1 VNDVSSHKIP
11 DVISRLSSIE
21 GHIRGIKKMAE
32 EGRSLEELLL
42 QVSAVKSAIN
52 AVGRVI
58 LEDYLEDCVVDGI
71 RQPSDSEVLD
81 RMKKALEKFI

>member
-1 VNDVSSHKIP
+1 
-11 DVISRLSSIE
+11 
-21 GHIRGIKKMAE
+21 MAE
-32 EGRSLEELLL
+32 EGRSLKELLL